1 MLVTDALRKLGTDA
15 TAMQLRDYFEQL
27 QGVAGIYG
35 VYDFV
40 KKEPQ
45 RGLDVSDAII
55 TLWSPQAQT
64 WLAVSKP
71 GGIPVP

>member
-1 MLVTDALRKLGTDA
+1 MLVTDALRKLGPDA
-15 TAMQLRDYFEQL
+15 TATQLRDYFEQL

-45 RGLDVSDAII
+45 RGLDVSDTII
-55 TLWSPQAQT
+55 TLWDPSAQT
-64 WLAVSKP
+64 WKAVSKP